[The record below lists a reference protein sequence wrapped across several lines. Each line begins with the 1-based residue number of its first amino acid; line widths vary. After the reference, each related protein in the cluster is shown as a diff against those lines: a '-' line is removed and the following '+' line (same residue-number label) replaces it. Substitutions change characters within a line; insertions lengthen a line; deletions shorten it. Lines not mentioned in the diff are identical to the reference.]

1 VDYYLLPDGLRW
13 RWLPGK
19 RNKMLEFNE
28 TQHTDRVTL
37 FAEVILP
44 LGISKNYTYRVPYEL
59 NNAVAVGKRVVVQF
73 GKSKMYTAI
82 INDITEVAPERYQ
95 AKYLMEVLDDRPVV
109 TEQQLEFWKWLA
121 DYYLCNTGEVMAAA
135 LPAALKLAS
144 ETRIMLNPDG
154 EIDRSV
160 LHDKEFLIVDA
171 LDIQPILTVSDIV
184 KLLGQKIVMPVL
196 KSMFD
201 KNIIHISEEVS
212 ERYKPRKRSYIKLH
226 SLYQDQDMLRELFV
240 QLERRAPKQADAVLA
255 YIKLAREKKI
265 VSKNDL
271 IEASGASTSII
282 KALTDKE
289 ILIIE
294 EKNVS
299 RLYYED
305 NTEFATFELSGIQQ
319 DVLDDIQDQF
329 KQKEVILLH
338 GVTSS
343 GKTEIYI
350 RLVEEAIA
358 AGKQVLYLLPEIA
371 LTTHVIERLRKYF
384 GNDIGVYHSRFNDNE
399 RVEVWQKVLN
409 HEYKVVLGA
418 RSSVFLP
425 FDNLGLVIIDEEHE
439 TSYKQF
445 DPAPR
450 YNARDAAIYLANRY
464 QAKVLLGSAT
474 PSFESY
480 FNARTKKYGFVELTE
495 RFGGVS
501 LPETAV
507 VSITEE
513 MKRKTMQSH
522 FTSVLMAAIEEALK
536 NKEQVILFQNRR
548 GYAPVLVCRVCA
560 FTPRCINCDVS
571 LTYHKSSSH
580 LHCHYCGYKEESL
593 SICPA
598 CGSTHLEYKG
608 FGTEKI
614 EDELQVLLPDAR
626 IARMDLDTTRA
637 RNAYQ
642 NLLNDLEEKRIDI
655 LVGTQ
660 MVAKGLDFSDVTV
673 IGIINAD
680 SLLKYPDYRANER
693 SFQMLA
699 QVSGRAGRRGKQGK
713 VVIQTYNPE
722 HRVIGQVI
730 RNDYK
735 ELYLT
740 EIEER
745 KSFKYPPFYRII
757 QMDIKHRD
765 AEKLYHQAEYLAV
778 ELRKHFGDRV
788 IGPEYPLIS
797 RIRNF
802 YIKSIMLK
810 FERDSISIVKVKA
823 VIRDVIQEFQT
834 TKLSKGCIVQPNVD
848 PY

>member
-1 VDYYLLPDGLRW
+1 
-13 RWLPGK
+13 
-19 RNKMLEFNE
+19 MLEFNE
-28 TQHTDRVTL
+28 TQHTDRITL

-44 LGISKNYTYRVPYEL
+44 LAISKNYTYRVPYEL
-59 NNAVAVGKRVVVQF
+59 NNEVAIGKRVVVQF
-73 GKSKMYTAI
+73 GKSKMYTAV

-109 TEQQLEFWKWLA
+109 TAQQLEFWKWLA

-144 ETRIMLNPDG
+144 ETRIMLNPDS

-212 ERYKPRKRSYIKLH
+212 ERYKPRKRSYIRL
-226 SLYQDQDMLRELFV
+226 SPFYQDQNMLRELFV
-240 QLERRAPKQADAVLA
+240 QLERKAPKQADAVLA
-255 YIKLAREKKI
+255 YIKLAREQKI
-265 VSKNDL
+265 ISKNDL
-271 IEASGASTSII
+271 MEASGASTSII
-282 KALTDKE
+282 KSLVEKE
-289 ILIIE
+289 IFFIE

-305 NTEFATFELSGIQQ
+305 NSEFATFQLSDTQQ
-319 DVLDDIQDQF
+319 AVLDDIKDQF
-329 KQKEVILLH
+329 NQKEVVLLH

-358 AGKQVLYLLPEIA
+358 EGKQVLYLLPEIA

-480 FNARTKKYGFVELTE
+480 FNARTKKYGFAELTE

-501 LPETAV
+501 LPETEV

-522 FTSVLMAAIEEALK
+522 FTGVLMAAIEEALN

-810 FERDSISIVKVKA
+810 FERDTISIVKVKA

-834 TKLSKGCIVQPNVD
+834 TKLSKGCIVQPDVD

>member
-1 VDYYLLPDGLRW
+1 
-13 RWLPGK
+13 
-19 RNKMLEFNE
+19 MLEFAE
-28 TQHTDRVTL
+28 TRQADRLTL

-44 LGISKNYTYRVPYEL
+44 LSISKNYTYRVPFEL
-59 NNAVAVGKRVVVQF
+59 NNMVAIGKRVVVQF
-73 GKSKMYTAI
+73 GKSKLYTAI
-82 INDITEVAPERYQ
+82 IRSLSTEAPERYE
-95 AKYLMEVLDDRPVV
+95 AKYLMEVLDDKPVV
-109 TEQQLEFWKWLA
+109 TIQQLEFWKWLA
-121 DYYLCNTGEVMAAA
+121 DYYLCNVGEVMSAA
-135 LPAALKLAS
+135 LPSALKLAS
-144 ETRIMLNPDG
+144 ETRIMLNPD
-154 EIDRSV
+154 EAVDRSL

-171 LDIQPILTVSDIV
+171 LDLQPILTVSDIV
-184 KLLGQKIVMPVL
+184 KLLGQKTVMPVL

-201 KNIIHISEEVS
+201 KNIIYISEEVT
-212 ERYKPRKRSYIKLH
+212 ERYKPRKRTYVKLNPI
-226 SLYQDQDMLRELFV
+226 YEDNDQLRALFV

-255 YIKLAREKKI
+255 YIKLSREQKL

-271 IEASGASTSII
+271 VDASGVGPSII
-282 KALTDKE
+282 KALTDKQ
-289 ILIIE
+289 ILIAE
-294 EKNVS
+294 DKNVS
-299 RLYYED
+299 RLYYDTLESG
-305 NTEFATFELSGIQQ
+305 ATFTLNDAQQ
-319 DVLDDIQDQF
+319 NALDSIRTQF
-329 KQKEVILLH
+329 DDKEVILLH

-343 GKTEIYI
+343 GKTQVYI
-350 RLVEEAIA
+350 RLVEDAIK

-384 GNDIGVYHSRFNDNE
+384 GNDIGVYHSRFSDNE

-409 HEYKVVLGA
+409 HEYKIVLGA

-425 FDNLGLVIIDEEHE
+425 FDNLGLIIIDEEHE

-450 YNARDAAIYLANRY
+450 YNARDAAIYLSSRY
-464 QAKVLLGSAT
+464 HAKVLLGSAT

-480 FNARTKKYGFVELTE
+480 FNARTKKYGFAELTE

-501 LPETAV
+501 LPEIEV

-513 MKRKTMQSH
+513 TKRKTMQSH
-522 FTSVLMAAIEEALK
+522 FTGVLMKDMETAIA

-571 LTYHKSSSH
+571 LTFHKSSSQ
-580 LHCHYCGYKEESL
+580 LHCHYCGYKEDTL
-593 SICPA
+593 NTCPA

-614 EDELQVLLPDAR
+614 EDELQVLLPEGR

-642 NLLNDLEEKRIDI
+642 NMLNDLEEKRIDI

-713 VVIQTYNPE
+713 VVIQTYNPH
-722 HRVIGQVI
+722 HRVIDQVI

-740 EIEER
+740 EIDER
-745 KSFKYPPFYRII
+745 KNFKYPPFYRII
-757 QMDIKHRD
+757 QMDVKHKD
-765 AEKLYHQAEYLAV
+765 AERLFHQAEYLAN

-788 IGPEYPLIS
+788 IGPEFPLIS

-810 FERDSISIVKVKA
+810 FERDTISIVKVKTIIRE
-823 VIRDVIQEFQT
+823 VILQFQT
-834 TKLSKGCIVQPNVD
+834 TKLSKGCLVQPDVD

>member
-1 VDYYLLPDGLRW
+1 
-13 RWLPGK
+13 
-19 RNKMLEFNE
+19 MLEFNE
-28 TQHTDRVTL
+28 TQHTDRITL

-44 LGISKNYTYRVPYEL
+44 LAISKNYTYRVPYEL
-59 NNAVAVGKRVVVQF
+59 NNEVAVGKRVMVQF
-73 GKSKMYTAI
+73 GKSKMYTAV
-82 INDITEVAPERYQ
+82 INDITEVAPEKYQ
-95 AKYLMEVLDDRPVV
+95 AKYLMELLDDRPVV
-109 TEQQLEFWKWLA
+109 TPQQLEFWKWLA
-121 DYYLCNTGEVMAAA
+121 DYYLCNMGEVMAAA

-171 LDIQPILTVSDIV
+171 LDIQPVLTVSDIV

-212 ERYKPRKRSYIKLH
+212 ERYKPRKRSYIRL
-226 SLYQDQDMLRELFV
+226 SPFYQDQDMLRELFI
-240 QLERRAPKQADAVLA
+240 QLERKAPKQADAVLA
-255 YIKLAREKKI
+255 YIKLAREQKI
-265 VSKNDL
+265 ISKNDL
-271 IEASGASTSII
+271 MEASGASAAII
-282 KALTDKE
+282 KSLTEKE
-289 ILIIE
+289 IFLIE

-305 NTEFATFELSGIQQ
+305 NSEFSTFELSEAQQ
-319 DVLDDIQDQF
+319 AVLEDIHDQF
-329 KQKEVILLH
+329 KEKEVVLLH

-480 FNARTKKYGFVELTE
+480 FNARTKKYGFAELTE

-501 LPETAV
+501 LPETEV

-522 FTSVLMAAIEEALK
+522 FTSVLMGAIEEALK

-642 NLLNDLEEKRIDI
+642 NLLNGLEEKRIDI

-713 VVIQTYNPE
+713 VVIQTYNPQ
-722 HRVIGQVI
+722 HRVIDQVI

-778 ELRKHFGDRV
+778 ELRKHFGERV

-810 FERDSISIVKVKA
+810 FERDIISIVKVKA

-834 TKLSKGCIVQPNVD
+834 TKLSKGCIVQPDVD